1 VSSIPEPPQPP
12 YSVRDMNVLIVED
25 NAGIR
30 AVLQRALR
38 ETASQVWE
46 CTDGADA
53 LRAYQDHRPD
63 VVLMDIHMPRMDG
76 LMATRQIRQ
85 ADPSAK
91 IVMVTDYDDDDLR
104 REASAAG
111 ACGYTLKQDL
121 SELMDFLHSLDCE
134 GGGATG
140 FVELS

>member
-1 VSSIPEPPQPP
+1 VSSIPEPLSPP

-38 ETASQVWE
+38 ETARQVWE

-53 LRAYQDHRPD
+53 LRAYQEYRPD

-76 LMATRQIRQ
+76 LVATRQIRQ
-85 ADPSAK
+85 SDPSAK

-121 SELMDFLHSLDCE
+121 SELMDLLHSLNCE

-140 FVELS
+140 SVELG